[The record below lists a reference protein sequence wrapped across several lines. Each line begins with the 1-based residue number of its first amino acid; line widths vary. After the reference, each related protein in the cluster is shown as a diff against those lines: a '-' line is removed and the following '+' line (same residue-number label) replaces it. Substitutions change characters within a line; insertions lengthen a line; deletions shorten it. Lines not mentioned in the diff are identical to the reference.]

1 MIRHRSYQIAL
12 ACAALLFSSPALAQP
27 QIGDRWSRVAVTH
40 ETIQQGDAVFRTVF
54 ESTVR
59 VNDATGVFLGIYAGV
74 PILMTAH
81 HVMPDQENCTGREV
95 IFYSPG
101 KIKSA
106 LLETHFTCSRLLGAW
121 ADVDVSLFTL
131 DETQSSNPTLQG
143 RGLKPGFDA
152 KISQFTMLYT
162 MGHGSE
168 QNPASALTADS
179 GSDCYVANATDDFRF
194 RENTT
199 WSMAVGCNESAG
211 DSGSPVVD
219 RATGLLLGVVWGGHT
234 EKDPALANS
243 AYLKQLVQ
251 SNSPDIWVQLN
262 YASPMPVVGAM
273 FRYILKTQQLDP
285 QTVAVLN
292 ALLT

>member
-1 MIRHRSYQIAL
+1 MRHRLYQIAS
-12 ACAALLFSSPALAQP
+12 ACAALLFSGQALAQP
-27 QIGDRWSRVAVTH
+27 QIGDHWSRVPVTP
-40 ETIQQGDAVFRTVF
+40 EIVQQGDSVFNSLF
-54 ESTVR
+54 KSTVR

-74 PILMTAH
+74 PVLMTAH
-81 HVMPDQENCTGREV
+81 HVMPDQENCTGRDV
-95 IFYSPG
+95 VFYSSAQA
-101 KIKSA
+101 KSA
-106 LLETHFTCSRLLGAW
+106 LIETHFTCARLLGAW
-121 ADVDVSLFTL
+121 ADVDVSLFAL
-131 DETQSSNPTLQG
+131 DAKQSSNPTLQG

-152 KISQFTMLYT
+152 RISQFAMLYT

-168 QNPASALTADS
+168 QNPSNTLTADW

-199 WSMAVGCNESAG
+199 WSMALGCNESAG

-219 RATGLLLGVVWGGHT
+219 RVTGLLFGIVWGGHT

-243 AYLKQLVQ
+243 AYFKSLVQ

-273 FRYILKTQQLDP
+273 FKYILKTQQLDP

-292 ALLT
+292 ALLN